1 MLGPNFL
8 EFTEHTRSVA
18 RLLFKHTGINCED
31 VAGLKF
37 ICCDLDTELTTVVD
51 ASGGSGREVV
61 FLRENLNHFV
71 PLTALHITKEDLLP
85 WNTNISTILAR
96 RRKTQENALHRAV
109 ASRRKETPAAVSEAV
124 TPSALVPFTFGEL
137 SGAEEEDENAYGPQ
151 RASSQGAPVKR
162 QRQSTMFDGLSRAEE
177 EDVNSHGSVFHADTL
192 HQAHG
197 IG

>member
-18 RLLFKHTGINCED
+18 RLLFKQTEINCED
-31 VAGLKF
+31 VTGLKF

-51 ASGGSGREVV
+51 ASGGGGREVV

-71 PLTALHITKEDLLP
+71 PLIASHITKEELLP

-109 ASRRKETPAAVSEAV
+109 
-124 TPSALVPFTFGEL
+124 
-137 SGAEEEDENAYGPQ
+137 
-151 RASSQGAPVKR
+151 KR
-162 QRQSTMFDGLSRAEE
+162 QRQSTMFDGLTRAEE
-177 EDVNSHGSVFHADTL
+177 EGVNSHGSVLHADTL

-197 IG
+197 TGLVPPCKVTDKFGERSGAEELPRQGGMELPSLWDKTLQAETHA